1 MCSSWT
7 SSSSSFLQYSLC
19 AMSSMR
25 ASSSS
30 FFFAKARGQAA
41 VRLAELCELLRVLL
55 LQAPGFM
62 RHCQLPP
69 RVEGVFMRAQ
79 LPRES
84 TSCIG
89 QMHRSATLE

>member
-7 SSSSSFLQYSLC
+7 SSSSSVLQYSLC

-30 FFFAKARGQAA
+30 FFSPKPAGRRPYVLPSFASFCAYSSFR
-41 VRLAELCELLRVLL
+41 
-55 LQAPGFM
+55 APGFM